1 MNKLKQ
7 IMAALLMTAVAQTAF
22 SQHQLTGNMVGNLNQ
37 SPMPGVHIR
46 LQQQK
51 TGTVSDY
58 DGNFSL
64 PAPKNQDTLVCSF
77 QGFQTLKL
85 PVGANT
91 QTLTLQMQES
101 SIGLSGVQVI
111 ASSGQEVENTFSMNR
126 INADMIREKLGDKTY
141 PEAMALVPGIY
152 AARTGGGAGDATLNI
167 RGFKQDNI
175 ALLLNGVPIS
185 SVENGLMYW
194 NNWLG
199 LSDVTQSLQVQKGIC
214 SSAFGVNA
222 IGGAVNIITN
232 GPEATRGGVL
242 NHSFTSYGNKKT
254 TFSYNSGKMDNG
266 FAVSLM
272 GSVFDG
278 DGYVDGTYSSG
289 YGYFLSVSKN
299 ISKNHLLVFT
309 ALGNPESH
317 GQRNVRLTQDEMK
330 RFGNTYNK
338 EWGSYNG
345 EINNTSENFY
355 HKPYITL
362 NHYWNISEKAFLATS
377 AYFSPGK
384 GGGKWSESF
393 GTTNSITDITNGSGQ
408 IDWDAVY
415 DENMNHGESYITPDG
430 EAIYGYAKNAQTLF
444 HADHVWTGIL
454 STLDYKISPTLSLKS
469 GLHYRYF
476 QSSVYETVAD
486 LLGGDV
492 FIDDYAWSLRGV
504 DGREVLKY
512 VGDTLKVNNGSLIH
526 FAHAY
531 TQATYSHNGLYA
543 FLSGSVNGNLYQRYD
558 HYNYRDED
566 CWSEQVSLFGYD
578 LRFGISKAI
587 NHKHI
592 VYMNGGLFNRAPYF
606 KYVFGNYTNEVSQ
619 GLSNEN
625 IYTVEGGY
633 KYNSTIF
640 SGRINAYY
648 TIWNDRSFLANEYN
662 QFLDPVLIQGLN
674 ARHKGVEAEGH
685 IALSR
690 KVKAG
695 IIAGLGDWIWT
706 NDVDAVVYNNEH
718 VVVDTIQVFTRNLF
732 VGDAPMTQL
741 GGYAEVELLGFMT
754 LRGEVTYYDRIYAG
768 FDPVTRSN
776 PDDLAQAWRM
786 PAYAVAD
793 MHLSG
798 VFTLFKQAA
807 QFNVAVLNLFDANY
821 LLQGVDGVDHTAE
834 TFTGFAGFGRTVS
847 VGMTVKF

>member
-1 MNKLKQ
+1 MT
-7 IMAALLMTAVAQTAF
+7 ALLLAAAVQSSF
-22 SQHQLTGNMVGNLNQ
+22 CQKNLTGHIVGNMNQ
-37 SPMPGVHIR
+37 SPLPGVHIR

-51 TGTVSDY
+51 MGAVSDY
-58 DGNFSL
+58 DGAFSL
-64 PAPKNQDTLVCSF
+64 SVLKEPDTLVCSY
-77 QGFQTLKL
+77 QGFQTLK
-85 PVGANT
+85 VAIDSNT
-91 QTLTLQMQES
+91 EALFLQMEES
-101 SIGLSGVQVI
+101 NIGLTGVQVI
-111 ASSGQEVENTFSMNR
+111 ASSGLEVDNTFSMNR

-141 PEAMALVPGIY
+141 PEAMAFVPGIY
-152 AARTGGGAGDATLNI
+152 AARTGGGAGDAALNI

-175 ALLLNGVPIS
+175 ALLLNGIPIS
-185 SVENGLMYW
+185 SVENGLVYW

-232 GPEATRGGVL
+232 GPEATKGGVL

-254 TFSYNSGKMDNG
+254 TFSYNTGKMDNG
-266 FAVSLM
+266 FAVSFM

-299 ISKNHLLVFT
+299 INKNQLLVFT

-317 GQRNVRLTQDEMK
+317 GQRNVRLTLDEMD
-330 RFGNTYNK
+330 RYGNTYNK

-355 HKPYITL
+355 HKPILTL
-362 NHYWNISEKAFLATS
+362 NHYWNITNKAFLATS
-377 AYFSPGK
+377 AYLSPGK
-384 GGGKWSESF
+384 GGGKWSERF
-393 GTTNSITDITNGSGQ
+393 GTGSSITDFTNGSGQ

-415 DENMNHGESYITPDG
+415 DENLNNGESYTTPEGDVV
-430 EAIYGYAKNAQTLF
+430 EHFSKIAQTVF
-444 HADHVWTGIL
+444 HANHIWGGIL
-454 STLDYKISPTLSLKS
+454 STLEYNVNDKLSLKS

-486 LLGGDV
+486 LLGGEV
-492 FIDDYAWSLRGV
+492 FIEDYSWSMRGV
-504 DGREVLKY
+504 DGRNMLKN
-512 VGDTLKVNNGSLIH
+512 VGDTIKVNNGSLIH

-531 TQATYSHNGLYA
+531 TQATYSHSGLYA
-543 FLSGSVNGNLYQRYD
+543 FLSGSINGNLYQRYD
-558 HYNYRDED
+558 NYNYRSDN

-578 LRFGISKAI
+578 VRFGMSKAI
-587 NHKHI
+587 HNTH
-592 VYMNGGLFNRAPYF
+592 VFYMNGGIFNRAPYF

-619 GLSNEN
+619 GLSNED

-633 KYNSTIF
+633 KFQESNF

-662 QFLDPVLIQGLN
+662 QFLDPVLVQGLN

-685 IALSR
+685 VALSR

-695 IIAGLGDWIWT
+695 VIAGIGEWIWT

-718 VVVDTIQVFTRNLF
+718 VVIDTIQVFVRNLF

-741 GGYAEVELLGFMT
+741 GGYAEVQLFGFIS
-754 LRGEVTYYDRIYAG
+754 LRGDVKYYDRIYAG
-768 FDPVTRSN
+768 FDPVSRSN
-776 PDDLAQAWRM
+776 FEDRSQAWRM
-786 PAYAVAD
+786 PAYAVVD

-798 VFTLFKQAA
+798 DITLFKQPA

-821 LLQGVDGVDHTAE
+821 LLQGVDGVSHDAS
-834 TFTGFAGFGRTVS
+834 TFTGFAGFGRTLS
-847 VGMTVKF
+847 VGMTVKL